1 MLSNRPEH
9 CLFAFYPVT
18 VSCIVLALQY
28 CSLVTLAFAYLS
40 HLSLSRK
47 STHSATMASQ
57 QGRRSIEIV
66 YRRRSVQEIEERE
79 AAAGLEQLGDGVV
92 YTPIMALP
100 APGAP
105 RYVPSPP
112 RMHELPRH
120 VTGIHYRHAAH
131 EAMME
136 TRYNHGIEY
145 VLPSQVPARLEPEI
159 KAASSLCKIKLGI
172 EYVIRKLTG
181 GSKEKKEKKKKQR

>member
-1 MLSNRPEH
+1 M
-9 CLFAFYPVT
+9 
-18 VSCIVLALQY
+18 
-28 CSLVTLAFAYLS
+28 
-40 HLSLSRK
+40 
-47 STHSATMASQ
+47 
-57 QGRRSIEIV
+57 

-172 EYVIRKLTG
+172 EYVTRKLTG
-181 GSKEKKEKKKKQR
+181 RSKEKKEKKIRSKARVLVNFNHVCVCEFQSCMGVCMSVFCSIMQV

>member
-9 CLFAFYPVT
+9 CLFAFYPMT

-28 CSLVTLAFAYLS
+28 YSLVTLAFAYLS

-66 YRRRSVQEIEERE
+66 HRRRSVQEIEERE

-172 EYVIRKLTG
+172 EYVTRKLTG
-181 GSKEKKEKKKKQR
+181 RSKEKKEKKKKQG